1 MCHGA
6 QAFACWTRVLY
17 GSLHSRESG
26 NPAHEGTSPQEKVML
41 IVELNLA
48 GYRFSG
54 EMSDLRRKPLRS
66 MRFNPRAIH
75 WRIPQLRDSR
85 AA

>member
-1 MCHGA
+1 
-6 QAFACWTRVLY
+6 
-17 GSLHSRESG
+17 
-26 NPAHEGTSPQEKVML
+26 ML

-54 EMSDLRRKPLRS
+54 EMSDVRRKPSRF
-66 MRFNPRAIH
+66 MRFNPRMMH
-75 WRIPQLRDSR
+75 WRIPQLRDSS

>member
-1 MCHGA
+1 VSADPA
-6 QAFACWTRVLY
+6 Q
-17 GSLHSRESG
+17 
-26 NPAHEGTSPQEKVML
+26 EGTKPQEKAMM

-54 EMSDLRRKPLRS
+54 EMSDLRRTPLLRS
-66 MRFNPRAIH
+66 KLLNRRALQ
-75 WRIPQLRDSR
+75 WKIPQLRDSR

>member
-1 MCHGA
+1 M
-6 QAFACWTRVLY
+6 
-17 GSLHSRESG
+17 
-26 NPAHEGTSPQEKVML
+26 M

-66 MRFNPRAIH
+66 MLFNPRARQ
-75 WRIPQLRDSR
+75 WKIPQLRDSR

>member
-1 MCHGA
+1 MLA
-6 QAFACWTRVLY
+6 ERKSYMVIYIFM
-17 GSLHSRESG
+17 SRRFRRMR
-26 NPAHEGTSPQEKVML
+26 ALAPQEKIML

-54 EMSDLRRKPLRS
+54 EMSDVRRKPLRS
-66 MRFNPRAIH
+66 MRFNPRALH

>member
-1 MCHGA
+1 
-6 QAFACWTRVLY
+6 
-17 GSLHSRESG
+17 
-26 NPAHEGTSPQEKVML
+26 ML
-41 IVELNLA
+41 IVELNVA

-66 MRFNPRAIH
+66 RRFNPLAIQ
-75 WRIPQLRDSR
+75 WRITQLRDSR

>member
-1 MCHGA
+1 
-6 QAFACWTRVLY
+6 
-17 GSLHSRESG
+17 
-26 NPAHEGTSPQEKVML
+26 ML

-54 EMSDLRRKPLRS
+54 EMSDVRRKPLRS

>member
-1 MCHGA
+1 
-6 QAFACWTRVLY
+6 
-17 GSLHSRESG
+17 
-26 NPAHEGTSPQEKVML
+26 ML

-54 EMSDLRRKPLRS
+54 EMSELRRKPLRS
-66 MRFNPRAIH
+66 MLFKPRAIQ